1 MIKTYISTTLIKEL
15 ETVFPNSLPTGRDYD
30 NNITP
35 ESIAFRSG
43 IQACISFLRD
53 TMYEQQRQESTTDEI
68 KII

>member
-1 MIKTYISTTLIKEL
+1 MLKTYISTTLIKEL
-15 ETVFPNSLPTGRDYD
+15 ETVFPNRLPTGRDYD